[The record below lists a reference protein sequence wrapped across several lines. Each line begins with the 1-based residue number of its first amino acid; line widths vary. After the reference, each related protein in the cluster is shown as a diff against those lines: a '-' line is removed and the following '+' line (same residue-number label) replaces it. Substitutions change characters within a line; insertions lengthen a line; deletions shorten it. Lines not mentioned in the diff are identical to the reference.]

1 MVEVIQTDQAI
12 DDINNIAEFISK
24 DSFKYAQIQVS
35 KFFDLALLLEKNPK
49 IGRRVPETNDDT
61 IREIIS
67 GAYRI
72 IYKMRVDNEIL
83 IITVHHS
90 SRSMKSNPNI

>member
-1 MVEVIQTDQAI
+1 MAKVIWTDQAI
-12 DDINNIAEFISK
+12 EDINNIAEFIAK
-24 DSFKYAQIQVS
+24 DSFKYAQIQVN
-35 KFFDLALLLEKNPK
+35 KFFDLALLLENNSK
-49 IGRRVPETNDDT
+49 IGRRVPEINDNS

-67 GAYRI
+67 GSYRI
-72 IYKMRVDNEIL
+72 IYKIRSGQEIL

>member
-1 MVEVIQTDQAI
+1 MAKVIWTDQAI
-12 DDINNIAEFISK
+12 EDINNIAEFIAK

-35 KFFDLALLLEKNPK
+35 KFFDSALLLESNSK
-49 IGRRVPETNDDT
+49 IGRRVPETHDDL

-67 GAYRI
+67 GSYRI
-72 IYKMRVDNEIL
+72 IYKIRSSKEIL

-90 SRSMKSNPNI
+90 SRAMKSNPNI